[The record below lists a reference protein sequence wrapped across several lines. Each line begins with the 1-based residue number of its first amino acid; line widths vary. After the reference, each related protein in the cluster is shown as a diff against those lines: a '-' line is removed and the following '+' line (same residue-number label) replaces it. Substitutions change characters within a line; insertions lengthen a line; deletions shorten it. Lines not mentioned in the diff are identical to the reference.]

1 MDRASSDSNSD
12 LPPRGIAVLGGSFN
26 PPHRTHVTLARHA
39 LASLP
44 IHELRVIPAGDHPHK
59 GDQDMASARHRL
71 EMARLAFA
79 QIPGVTVDDRELRR
93 SGLSF
98 TTETLEQ
105 LAQESPQTRLFFLIG
120 SDNLP
125 LLPSWH
131 LHHRL
136 LEIATVVTFPRRGYT
151 VRPQD
156 LDGLDLS
163 LAERE
168 ALLQNQLELP
178 ADDVSASDI
187 RARWRRGARPISEL
201 PDAVAAYME
210 ANDLYR

>member
-1 MDRASSDSNSD
+1 M
-12 LPPRGIAVLGGSFN
+12 LLCPEMGVLRPTSPSVGG
-26 PPHRTHVTLARHA
+26 
-39 LASLP
+39 
-44 IHELRVIPAGDHPHK
+44 
-59 GDQDMASARHRL
+59 
-71 EMARLAFA
+71 
-79 QIPGVTVDDRELRR
+79 DDGSRLRR

-168 ALLQNQLELP
+168 ALLQGGKHGVLKHNLP
-178 ADDVSASDI
+178 N
-187 RARWRRGARPISEL
+187 EH
-201 PDAVAAYME
+201 
-210 ANDLYR
+210 